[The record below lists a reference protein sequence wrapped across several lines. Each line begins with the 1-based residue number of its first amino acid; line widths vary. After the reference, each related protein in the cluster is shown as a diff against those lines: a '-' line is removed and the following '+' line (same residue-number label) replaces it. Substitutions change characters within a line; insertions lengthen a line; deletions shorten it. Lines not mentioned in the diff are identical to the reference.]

1 MVLTSPPMNCGSPAM
16 ARKRVS
22 NTALTAIRKI
32 DAADCSESTMLSLK
46 VGHVTPPRSSA
57 MTSAL
62 KAPNA
67 AASVAV
73 VNPL

>member
-1 MVLTSPPMNCGSPAM
+1 MNCGKPAI

-32 DAADCSESTMLSLK
+32 EAAECSESTMLSLK
-46 VGHVTPPRSSA
+46 FFQVTPPRSSA
-57 MTSAL
+57 MTSAQ

-73 VNPL
+73 VKPL